1 MRCTIITGLLLLVNG
16 IWCYAVF
23 KFAFVVCTL
32 LLGRLNKCFQVCL
45 RRGRVTVWFYN
56 APLTGICKLL
66 DAYLLSHVFRSKI
79 PLPLNHSYTSIEVV
93 AAPLLPF

>member
-1 MRCTIITGLLLLVNG
+1 M
-16 IWCYAVF
+16 
-23 KFAFVVCTL
+23 
-32 LLGRLNKCFQVCL
+32 
-45 RRGRVTVWFYN
+45 TVWFYN